1 MAMIV
6 ALMVIVSME
15 NVQKGVVLI
24 RTVQRIKCVKMVNV
38 FLMYVISMMNVDK
51 ETSVLIILVLLNA
64 SQIMTAR
71 LEKNASGLIVL
82 FHQEGLVKKIQVQI
96 QTL

>member
-24 RTVQRIKCVKMVNV
+24 RTVQWIKCVKMVNV
-38 FLMYVISMMNVDK
+38 FLMYVITMMTVDK
-51 ETSVLIILVLLNA
+51 ETNVFKTLVVLNA
-64 SQIMTAR
+64 IQSMIVHMG
-71 LEKNASGLIVL
+71 KNVSRIVVL
-82 FHQEGLVKKIQVQI
+82 FHQEALVTKIQV
-96 QTL
+96 L